1 AAARID
7 RDRLMFLAGQA
18 SAMASGGCQATGKS
32 DTSSNLMTGK
42 LTHPA
47 RLAWPASTAALAAT
61 ALTLA
66 IMLWLRPDARTQIV
80 YIERPASSPTTDTLT
95 THRQQALTTT
105 PTAASSVRDVATTHV
120 PADNYLR
127 TREVALR

>member
-1 AAARID
+1 MSDEHLNDHVNSSEMNPLAVALASFTPATARID

-18 SAMASGGCQATGKS
+18 SAMASGGCQAPGNL
-32 DTSSNLMTGK
+32 DTSRNLMTGK

-66 IMLWLRPDARTQIV
+66 IMLWLRPDSRTQIV
-80 YIERPASSPTTDTLT
+80 YIERPASS
-95 THRQQALTTT
+95 TTT
-105 PTAASSVRDVATTHV
+105 
-120 PADNYLR
+120 
-127 TREVALR
+127 